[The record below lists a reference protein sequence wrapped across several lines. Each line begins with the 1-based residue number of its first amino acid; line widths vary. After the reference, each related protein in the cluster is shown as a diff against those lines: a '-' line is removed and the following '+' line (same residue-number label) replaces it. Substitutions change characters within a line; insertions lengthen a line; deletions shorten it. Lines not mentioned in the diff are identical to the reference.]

1 MSVLLIG
8 VHDGSSRSHAIVRI
22 FIQRHDL
29 QQSGMDY
36 MEGVLTLVD
45 LAGSEHKIDSM

>member
-1 MSVLLIG
+1 M
-8 VHDGSSRSHAIVRI
+8 HDGSSRSHAIVRI

-29 QQSGMDY
+29 QNTSADY
-36 MEGVLTLVD
+36 IEGALTLVD